1 VGDRI
6 WSEIVTKMTILGKS
20 LMAWAAVA
28 VTLEGHSARSR
39 GYVCDSRRKIEMTIS
54 VRGVLA
60 AVGIASVAGL
70 AQAGSPVWSTTLGD
84 PGVTG
89 SYVASFAV
97 HNDGAGEALYATGS
111 FTVPGVPGGSLIAK
125 WDGAGWAALGGG
137 LQNQYSNVMRSFQGD
152 LIVAGYFDTAGGVAG
167 TAKLARW
174 DGANWNSMDAQGESF
189 LVSMWDLEVYN
200 DGSGEALY
208 IAGNYVTLNGQVGL
222 DHIARWDG
230 TTYTGVGG
238 TIGGAVP
245 LIVLD
250 VLGADIGDGDALYAA
265 GRFLTI
271 GGVPANNIAKWDG
284 SAWIPLGNGLTRSS
298 GFAQGFH
305 MTTFDDGSGPA
316 LYVGGSF
323 NRVNGTDVVSNVAK
337 WDGTTWTGLGAGLDG
352 AVQEL
357 IVFNDGSGDALYAMG
372 NFNNSGTNPMPR
384 IAKWNG
390 TEWEAVGAGAD
401 GNVFGAIVYD
411 FGEGTALNIGGGFS
425 TMDGLSSNRVVSL
438 LAQGDACEAD
448 LTGDGLLNFFDLAAY
463 LDLFN
468 SGDPA
473 ADLAPPTGV
482 LNFFDLAAYLDLYN
496 AGCP

>member
-1 VGDRI
+1 MNHALRG
-6 WSEIVTKMTILGKS
+6 L
-20 LMAWAAVA
+20 LVA
-28 VTLEGHSARSR
+28 VGVASACGLS
-39 GYVCDSRRKIEMTIS
+39 D
-54 VRGVLA
+54 
-60 AVGIASVAGL
+60 AGT
-70 AQAGSPVWSTTLGD
+70 PVWSTTLGD
-84 PGVTG
+84 PGLAG
-89 SYVASFAV
+89 SYVAGFTV
-97 HNDGAGEALYATGS
+97 HDDGTGESLYATGS
-111 FTVPGVPGGSLIAK
+111 FTIPNVPGGSLIAR
-125 WDGAGWAALGGG
+125 WDGAGWAAVGGG
-137 LQNQYSNVMRSFQGD
+137 LQNQYSNVVRSFQGD
-152 LIVAGYFDTAGGVAG
+152 LIAAGYFDTAGSVPG

-174 DGANWNSMDAQGESF
+174 DGANWNSMDAQSESF
-189 LVSMWDLEVYN
+189 LNSMWDLEVHD
-200 DGSGEALY
+200 DGSGGALY
-208 IAGNYVTLNGQVGL
+208 IAGNYVTLNGQAGL

-230 TTYTGVGG
+230 SVYTSVGG

-250 VLGADIGDGDALYAA
+250 VLSADLGGGPALYAA

-271 GGVPANNIAKWDG
+271 GGVAANNIARWDG
-284 SAWIPLGNGLTRSS
+284 AAWAPLGNGLTRSS

-305 MTTFDDGSGPA
+305 MTTFDDGNGPA

-323 NRVNGTDVVSNVAK
+323 NRINGTDVVSNVAK

-357 IVFNDGSGDALYAMG
+357 VVFNDGSGDALYALG

-384 IAKWNG
+384 IARWNG
-390 TEWEAVGAGAD
+390 AEWEAVGAGAN
-401 GNVFGAIVYD
+401 GNIFGAIVYD
-411 FGEGTALNIGGGFS
+411 FGEGDALNMGGGFG
-425 TMDGLSSNRVVSL
+425 TMDGLTSNRVVSL
-438 LAQGDACEAD
+438 LAQGGACQAD

-473 ADLAPPTGV
+473 ADLAPPAGV